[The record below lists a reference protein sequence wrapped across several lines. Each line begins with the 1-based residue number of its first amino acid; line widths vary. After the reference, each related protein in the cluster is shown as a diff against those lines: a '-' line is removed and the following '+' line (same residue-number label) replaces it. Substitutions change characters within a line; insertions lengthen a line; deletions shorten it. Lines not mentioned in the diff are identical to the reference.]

1 MNPLRLT
8 AHALVVALG
17 LASVGVCTPLLL
29 LLSPG
34 RAETERTATVVEVP
48 PEAQEERVFA
58 VVAGIDYASGVVVLD
73 SALGQLVTVAT
84 SAQIHDLLIVDLV
97 LVHLSREERQKKR
110 QQDKEP
116 EDTLIYTSRGEELRF
131 CKKLK
136 A

>member
-17 LASVGVCTPLLL
+17 LASVGVWAPLLL
-29 LLSPG
+29 APG

-58 VVAGIDYASGVVVLD
+58 VVAGIDYASGVVVLA

-84 SAQIHDLLIVDLV
+84 AAQLHKLHIGDLV
-97 LVHLSREERQKKR
+97 LVQLSREERQKKR
-110 QQDKEP
+110 QPEKEP
-116 EDTLIYTSRGEELRF
+116 EDTLI
-131 CKKLK
+131 
-136 A
+136 

>member
-17 LASVGVCTPLLL
+17 LASVGVWAPLLL
-29 LLSPG
+29 LLAPG
-34 RAETERTATVVEVP
+34 RAETERTATVVDVP
-48 PEAQEERVFA
+48 PEAQEEKVFA
-58 VVAGIDYASGVVVLD
+58 VVAGIDYASGVVVLA

-97 LVHLSREERQKKR
+97 LVQLSREERQKKR

-116 EDTLIYTSRGEELRF
+116 EDTLI
-131 CKKLK
+131 
-136 A
+136 

>member
-17 LASVGVCTPLLL
+17 LASVGVGAPL

-34 RAETERTATVVEVP
+34 RAETKRTATVVDVP

-58 VVAGIDYASGVVVLD
+58 VVAGIDYDSGVVVLD

-84 SAQIHDLLIVDLV
+84 SAQLHALHIGDLV
-97 LVHLSREERQKKR
+97 VVQLSREERQKKR
-110 QQDKEP
+110 QPDKEP
-116 EDTLIYTSRGEELRF
+116 EDTLLI
-131 CKKLK
+131 
-136 A
+136 